1 MIAQGRPLRCL
12 PLPCGLTAVEDC
24 AAAFFAQG
32 KGKAVNPQSA
42 RAGLS
47 AAADMHIPAAA
58 AVYAQG
64 RRRIDG
70 R

>member
-47 AAADMHIPAAA
+47 AA
-58 AVYAQG
+58 G
-64 RRRIDG
+64 
-70 R
+70 

>member
-1 MIAQGRPLRCL
+1 MIAQGR

-42 RAGLS
+42 RRPDDCPG
-47 AAADMHIPAAA
+47 PALALLA
-58 AVYAQG
+58 LALRIGG
-64 RRRIDG
+64 R
-70 R
+70 